1 MGGGKKQNH
10 GSQGGGG
17 LGALAGQ
24 FLGGG
29 NKPNHGSGG
38 GNSSGPNAGL
48 VGALIGGLAGAGKKT
63 NQSQPTSYSGS
74 SPQAAQGHG
83 GGFMDSVGGMFGGHH
98 QGSSVGL
105 STYS

>member
-38 GNSSGPNAGL
+38 NSSGPNSGL